1 MTDIYSGL
9 KIPDTLP
16 FSIVDKVLIVIG
28 ELDIGLRPA
37 TLPPVTQVTVV
48 YCWASRFILVLLINF
63 FIKMRE

>member
-16 FSIVDKVLIVIG
+16 FAIVDKVLIVIG

-37 TLPPVTQVTVV
+37 TLPPITQVTMVDCCD
-48 YCWASRFILVLLINF
+48 YLLILILF
-63 FIKMRE
+63 MKVFITMK

>member
-37 TLPPVTQVTVV
+37 TLPPITQATMVD
-48 YCWASRFILVLLINF
+48 C
-63 FIKMRE
+63 